1 MSQDPRRLGDVLRE
15 VAQTLGRADLGQ
27 VDELRRRWRE
37 HADPELAT
45 SCVPQSLEEGRLIV
59 SVPTG
64 AHAERVRRQS
74 TAILAWYADL
84 GAQAPTA
91 VVPRVRR
98 GS

>member
-15 VAQTLGRADLGQ
+15 VAKTLGRADLGQ
-27 VDELRRRWRE
+27 VDELRRCWRE
-37 HADPELAT
+37 HADPELAV

-64 AHAERVRRQS
+64 AHAERVRHQS
-74 TAILAWYADL
+74 VAILSWYADL

-98 GS
+98 AS

>member
-15 VAQTLGRADLGQ
+15 VAKTLGRSDLGQ
-27 VDELRRRWRE
+27 VDELRRRWLE
-37 HADPELAT
+37 HADPELVT
-45 SCVPQSLEEGRLIV
+45 SCVPQALEEGRLLV

-74 TAILAWYADL
+74 AAILAWYADL
-84 GAQAPTA
+84 GAAAPTS
-91 VVPRVRR
+91 VVPRIRR